1 MSSTPTTAVAPTGAS
16 SGVSRHDQKRVTL
29 IWALLFASGLSYS
42 RESGLAAVVPLRFE
56 QLLTALALAAAFLLA
71 LNYNR
76 RLRLAGSWPV
86 WLYAVM
92 PVIALCAPLAGAGGL
107 GTLFRAVRFLFALLI
122 MAFLSPSWRKDPW
135 VLANA
140 HARALR
146 LAVAAALAS
155 LCIGMGWDQEGR
167 LIAQMPALRA
177 PQVGQFAALLIGI
190 TAVQAIT
197 RSPRLPRAPLWI
209 LFAFVALVLSQTR
222 TATVALAVAFAVT
235 LLFLLVSHTRARRV
249 LLTMLLVGPLV
260 FVLMQPAIKA
270 WFERDQ
276 SQELLTTLTG
286 RTQAWALVY
295 SFPRSG
301 FQELFGIGYGDKSIF
316 GLPIDNGYLA
326 AYQETGKVGL
336 VAVCAI
342 MVVLLLK
349 ALSYPKTANRALAIF
364 LITYVA
370 VASYTETGIGD
381 MSAYVMH
388 LVVAGAMVTPVVIAT
403 AASAAA
409 GGGGPPPAPAPAP
422 PPTPGTALE
431 RISLRK
437 RTPPR

>member
-1 MSSTPTTAVAPTGAS
+1 MSSTPTTAAAPTSAS
-16 SGVSRHDQKRVTL
+16 SVLSRHDQKRVTL
-29 IWALLFASGLSYS
+29 VWLLLFASGLSYS
-42 RESGLAAVVPLRFE
+42 RETGLAAVVPLRFE
-56 QLLTALALAAAFLLA
+56 QLATALALAAAFLLA

-86 WLYAVM
+86 WLYAVL
-92 PVIALCAPLAGAGGL
+92 PVIALFAPLAGAGGL
-107 GTLFRAVRFLFALLI
+107 GTLFRAVRFIFALLI
-122 MAFLSPSWRKDPW
+122 MALLAPAWRKDPW

-146 LAVAAALAS
+146 LSIAAALLS
-155 LCIGMGWDQEGR
+155 LCVGMGFDQEGR

-197 RSPRLPRAPLWI
+197 HSPRLPRAPIWI
-209 LFAFVALVLSQTR
+209 VFGFIGLLLSQTR
-222 TATVALAVAFAVT
+222 TATVALAVAFSLT
-235 LLFLLVSHTRARRV
+235 LVFLLVSHSRARRV
-249 LLTMLLVGPLV
+249 FLTAVLVGPLV
-260 FVLMQPAIKA
+260 FLLLQPAIKA

-276 SQELLTTLTG
+276 SEELLTSLTG

-295 SFPRSG
+295 SFPRTG
-301 FQELFGIGYGDKSIF
+301 FQELFGIGYGDKSIY

-336 VAVCAI
+336 VAACAI
-342 MVVLLLK
+342 MVILLLK
-349 ALSYPKTANRALAIF
+349 ALAYPKTSNRALAIF

-388 LVVAGAMVTPVVIAT
+388 LVLAGAMVTPIVIAT
-403 AASAAA
+403 TAR
-409 GGGGPPPAPAPAP
+409 PPVADATSPPRALPTP

-431 RISLRK
+431 RIGWRK
-437 RTPPR
+437 RTSQR

>member
-1 MSSTPTTAVAPTGAS
+1 MSNTATKALEPIGTPG
-16 SGVSRHDQKRVTL
+16 GVSRHDQKRVTL
-29 IWALLFASGLSYS
+29 VWILLFASGLSYS
-42 RESGLAAVVPLRFE
+42 RETGLASMVPLRFE
-56 QLLTALALAAAFLLA
+56 QLVTALALLAAFLLA

-76 RLRLAGSWPV
+76 RIRLAGSWPV
-86 WLYAVM
+86 WLYAVV
-92 PVIALCAPLAGAGGL
+92 PVIALFAPLAGAGGL
-107 GTLFRAVRFLFALLI
+107 GTLFRAVRFMFALLI
-122 MAFLSPSWRKDPW
+122 MALLAPAWRKDPW

-146 LAVAAALAS
+146 LAIAAALLS
-155 LCIGMGWDQEGR
+155 LCIGMGWDGEGR

-177 PQVGQFAALLIGI
+177 PQVGQFGALLVGI

-209 LFAFVALVLSQTR
+209 LFGLAALVLSQTR
-222 TATVALAVAFAVT
+222 TATVALLVAFAIT
-235 LLFLLVSHTRARRV
+235 LLFLLVSHSRARRV
-249 LLTMLLVGPLV
+249 FLTVVLVGPLV

-276 SQELLTTLTG
+276 SEELLTTLTG

-295 SFPRSG
+295 SFPRTG

-342 MVVLLLK
+342 MVILLLK
-349 ALSYPKTANRALAIF
+349 ALSYPKTSNRALAIF

-381 MSAYVMH
+381 MSAYVLH
-388 LVVAGAMVTPVVIAT
+388 LVLAGAMVTPVVV
-403 AASAAA
+403 AAA
-409 GGGGPPPAPAPAP
+409 RPAATSGGSPPPSLPAGPPPA
-422 PPTPGTALE
+422 PGTALE
-431 RISLRK
+431 RIGLRR
-437 RTPPR
+437 RTTPR